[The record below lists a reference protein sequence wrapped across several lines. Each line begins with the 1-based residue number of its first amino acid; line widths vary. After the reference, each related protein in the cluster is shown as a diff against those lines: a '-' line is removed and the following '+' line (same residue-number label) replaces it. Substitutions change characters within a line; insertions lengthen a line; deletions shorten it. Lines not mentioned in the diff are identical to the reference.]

1 MAAVAAPT
9 AAALSATAA
18 AAATAATTTTAAAAA
33 TVAAAAATTGATIAR
48 ASTTTLAGKLLGHLQ
63 NRTAELNVEDIGRV
77 RVRGVGVGRG
87 GGSDRVPGDDDA
99 ADDDDVGVGVGVV
112 VGGGEGT
119 DDSVDVVSSST
130 PNSYLSLY
138 DEVASALDETQAV
151 EEDEAA
157 AAGYALID
165 DISEWLLSAAGGNNL
180 TISAGTTPTSVS
192 NSGSSSLSSLS
203 NSGSSSNDTLSW
215 LSLDIAEMQNTTL
228 SSAGASASASGSGSG
243 NSSSLYALRNFVE
256 QQLNG
261 GGDTSQDTQDIALID
276 SAEESALENVADG
289 ETDYGILGSFNAAAE
304 EAAAAAAAAGSD
316 VELLRR
322 TATRLTNR
330 TTVTSSYDA
339 DAVWLAQGAANAA
352 SGSDSSGGAG
362 AGTAGTGTGT
372 GGSSF
377 MLLLENFNDYFP
389 NYNGSTV
396 SGTTV
401 GTSTASSVLLD
412 QNLTSLY
419 IENYR
424 TNCTNAT
431 LNLTTESC
439 HELRVVDHNYWALIL
454 ILFPILTLFG
464 NILVILSVC
473 RERSLQTVTNYFIV
487 SLAIADL
494 LVAVVV
500 MPFAVYFLVNG
511 AWALPNVVCDF
522 YIAMDVICSTSSI
535 FNLVAI
541 SIDRYIA
548 VTQPIKYAKHK
559 NSRRVCL
566 TILLVWAISAAIGSP
581 IVLGLNN
588 TPNREPDV
596 CAFYNAD
603 FILYSSLSSFYI
615 PCIIMVFLYW
625 NIFKALRSRA
635 RKQRAAR
642 KPHLSELTGGSVIEN
657 IAQTRRL
664 AETALDSSRHA
675 SRIMPDEPATN
686 TASGSN
692 EEEDE
697 NAISP
702 DIDDCHVIVNDKS
715 TEFMLATVVEE
726 TGNSVVAQITT
737 QPQLVVADPNGN
749 HDSGYAASNVDDVL
763 AGVSVGAAVSSTTP
777 PDSPVPSGATL
788 QRSSVSSRRNT
799 AEDSPKRGEP
809 ALSSVAMKPLSFVR
823 YGVQEAMTLARND
836 STLST
841 TSKTSSRKDKKN
853 SQASRFT
860 IYKVHKASKKKR
872 EKSSA
877 KKERKAT
884 KTLAIVLGVFLFCWL
899 PFFTCNIMDAMCAK
913 FDKDCRPGLTA
924 FMLTT
929 WLGYINSF
937 VNPVIYT
944 IFNPE
949 FRKAFKKIMHMG

>member
-1 MAAVAAPT
+1 MPGGN
-9 AAALSATAA
+9 ATS
-18 AAATAATTTTAAAAA
+18 
-33 TVAAAAATTGATIAR
+33 AAATTAR
-48 ASTTTLAGKLLGHLQ
+48 AALAVAASTSTVATTWLQQLLNN
-63 NRTAELNVEDIGRV
+63 NRSTEATGSGGDSGTGGGRSGDGGSPTDTDLGAPLYEDVEAAVED
-77 RVRGVGVGRG
+77 
-87 GGSDRVPGDDDA
+87 
-99 ADDDDVGVGVGVV
+99 
-112 VGGGEGT
+112 
-119 DDSVDVVSSST
+119 
-130 PNSYLSLY
+130 
-138 DEVASALDETQAV
+138 
-151 EEDEAA
+151 
-157 AAGYALID
+157 AGYALID
-165 DISEWLLSAAGGNNL
+165 DISEWLLGPSAGGPATENSTSIANETLGSWLGVNDLGNL
-180 TISAGTTPTSVS
+180 SEMLNTTQLAGQLRGNATPPGEALDAVEADMELAGGTTTGAP
-192 NSGSSSLSSLS
+192 
-203 NSGSSSNDTLSW
+203 
-215 LSLDIAEMQNTTL
+215 E
-228 SSAGASASASGSGSG
+228 AGRFD
-243 NSSSLYALRNFVE
+243 LRSFVE
-256 QQLNG
+256 QQLEGAVG
-261 GGDTSQDTQDIALID
+261 GEADTGGIALID
-276 SAEESALENVADG
+276 SGEEAALDNVADA
-289 ETDYGILGSFNAAAE
+289 ETDYGLLNNFGNA
-304 EAAAAAAAAGSD
+304 
-316 VELLRR
+316 ELLQR
-322 TATRLTNR
+322 TAMAARETLENR
-330 TTVTSSYDA
+330 THHRLGGG
-339 DAVWLAQGAANAA
+339 LA
-352 SGSDSSGGAG
+352 GAG
-362 AGTAGTGTGT
+362 AGSAAGYGGGAGVGGVGLGGAEPGTAA
-372 GGSSF
+372 GGSGGSTF

-389 NYNGSTV
+389 NYNGSAVT
-396 SGTTV
+396 
-401 GTSTASSVLLD
+401 GTSTTAMAGAVATAGHGSGGGLLVE
-412 QNLTSLY
+412 QNLTGLY
-419 IENYR
+419 LDGYR
-424 TNCTNAT
+424 LNCTNET
-431 LNLTTESC
+431 LNLTDSC
-439 HELRVVDHNYWALIL
+439 AEMRVVDHNYWALIL

-511 AWALPNVVCDF
+511 AWALPDVVCDF

-763 AGVSVGAAVSSTTP
+763 AGVGAPSSAGASASAAPPSSGSP
-777 PDSPVPSGATL
+777 PDSPLPSGATL

-799 AEDSPKRGEP
+799 ADDSPKRGDP
-809 ALSSVAMKPLSFVR
+809 AALSVAMKPLSFVR

-899 PFFTCNIMDAMCAK
+899 PFFSCNIMDAMCAK
-913 FDKDCRPGLTA
+913 FKKDCRPGLTA
-924 FMLTT
+924 YMLTT

>member
-1 MAAVAAPT
+1 
-9 AAALSATAA
+9 
-18 AAATAATTTTAAAAA
+18 
-33 TVAAAAATTGATIAR
+33 
-48 ASTTTLAGKLLGHLQ
+48 
-63 NRTAELNVEDIGRV
+63 
-77 RVRGVGVGRG
+77 
-87 GGSDRVPGDDDA
+87 
-99 ADDDDVGVGVGVV
+99 
-112 VGGGEGT
+112 
-119 DDSVDVVSSST
+119 
-130 PNSYLSLY
+130 
-138 DEVASALDETQAV
+138 
-151 EEDEAA
+151 
-157 AAGYALID
+157 
-165 DISEWLLSAAGGNNL
+165 
-180 TISAGTTPTSVS
+180 
-192 NSGSSSLSSLS
+192 
-203 NSGSSSNDTLSW
+203 
-215 LSLDIAEMQNTTL
+215 
-228 SSAGASASASGSGSG
+228 
-243 NSSSLYALRNFVE
+243 
-256 QQLNG
+256 
-261 GGDTSQDTQDIALID
+261 
-276 SAEESALENVADG
+276 
-289 ETDYGILGSFNAAAE
+289 
-304 EAAAAAAAAGSD
+304 
-316 VELLRR
+316 
-322 TATRLTNR
+322 
-330 TTVTSSYDA
+330 
-339 DAVWLAQGAANAA
+339 
-352 SGSDSSGGAG
+352 
-362 AGTAGTGTGT
+362 
-372 GGSSF
+372 

-396 SGTTV
+396 SGT
-401 GTSTASSVLLD
+401 STIAPGVAITGSRGSGLLLE
-412 QNLTSLY
+412 QNLTGLY
-419 IENYR
+419 LDGYR
-424 TNCTNAT
+424 LNCTNET
-431 LNLTTESC
+431 LNLTDSC
-439 HELRVVDHNYWALIL
+439 GELRVVDHNYWALIL

-511 AWALPNVVCDF
+511 AWALPDVVCDF

-675 SRIMPDEPATN
+675 SRILPDEAATN

-726 TGNSVVAQITT
+726 TG
-737 QPQLVVADPNGN
+737 
-749 HDSGYAASNVDDVL
+749 
-763 AGVSVGAAVSSTTP
+763 
-777 PDSPVPSGATL
+777 
-788 QRSSVSSRRNT
+788 
-799 AEDSPKRGEP
+799 K
-809 ALSSVAMKPLSFVR
+809 
-823 YGVQEAMTLARND
+823 
-836 STLST
+836 
-841 TSKTSSRKDKKN
+841 
-853 SQASRFT
+853 FT

-899 PFFTCNIMDAMCAK
+899 PFFSCNIMDAMCAK
-913 FDKDCRPGLTA
+913 FKKDCRPGLTA
-924 FMLTT
+924 YMMTT

>member
-1 MAAVAAPT
+1 MDAAGAENST
-9 AAALSATAA
+9 AAANDTLGWLGLDLGEVLNSTLPSSRSNVSFVPAEAETE
-18 AAATAATTTTAAAAA
+18 AATTEPDLETETE
-33 TVAAAAATTGATIAR
+33 
-48 ASTTTLAGKLLGHLQ
+48 
-63 NRTAELNVEDIGRV
+63 AEPRGR
-77 RVRGVGVGRG
+77 
-87 GGSDRVPGDDDA
+87 
-99 ADDDDVGVGVGVV
+99 
-112 VGGGEGT
+112 
-119 DDSVDVVSSST
+119 
-130 PNSYLSLY
+130 
-138 DEVASALDETQAV
+138 
-151 EEDEAA
+151 
-157 AAGYALID
+157 
-165 DISEWLLSAAGGNNL
+165 
-180 TISAGTTPTSVS
+180 
-192 NSGSSSLSSLS
+192 
-203 NSGSSSNDTLSW
+203 
-215 LSLDIAEMQNTTL
+215 
-228 SSAGASASASGSGSG
+228 
-243 NSSSLYALRNFVE
+243 YALRSFVE
-256 QQLNG
+256 QQLESGIGGAAAGGG
-261 GGDTSQDTQDIALID
+261 GGDAGIALID
-276 SAEESALENVADG
+276 SGEEAALDNVADA
-289 ETDYGILGSFNAAAE
+289 ETDYGLLGGFGDA
-304 EAAAAAAAAGSD
+304 
-316 VELLRR
+316 ELLQR
-322 TATRLTNR
+322 TATAARETLHNR
-330 TTVTSSYDA
+330 TASVSHGYDGGGGM
-339 DAVWLAQGAANAA
+339 GA
-352 SGSDSSGGAG
+352 GLGGGAG
-362 AGTAGTGTGT
+362 AGAGATGAGGGGGT
-372 GGSSF
+372 GGSTF

-396 SGTTV
+396 SGTTTAASGMV
-401 GTSTASSVLLD
+401 VTASSSSAGTVGVGGLLIE
-412 QNLTSLY
+412 QNLTGLY
-419 IENYR
+419 LDAYR
-424 TNCTNAT
+424 LNCTNET
-431 LNLTTESC
+431 LNLTDSC
-439 HELRVVDHNYWALIL
+439 ADMRVVDHNYWALIL

-511 AWALPNVVCDF
+511 AWALPDVVCDF

-737 QPQLVVADPNGN
+737 QPQLVIADPNGVGVAAGSN
-749 HDSGYAASNVDDVL
+749 APASASSFSAAAISAAPASN
-763 AGVSVGAAVSSTTP
+763 GSP
-777 PDSPVPSGATL
+777 PDSPLPSGATL

-799 AEDSPKRGEP
+799 ADDSPKRGEP
-809 ALSSVAMKPLSFVR
+809 ALSVAMKPLSFVR

-899 PFFTCNIMDAMCAK
+899 PFFSCNIMDAMCAK
-913 FDKDCRPGLTA
+913 FKKDCRPGLTA
-924 FMLTT
+924 YMLTT

>member
-1 MAAVAAPT
+1 MMAAFASAAGVAVVVPAATAAAVAAAT
-9 AAALSATAA
+9 ATAA
-18 AAATAATTTTAAAAA
+18 AAAT
-33 TVAAAAATTGATIAR
+33 TVRATIAR
-48 ASTTTLAGKLLGHLQ
+48 ATATAIATATAAATTKTTTTTTTTSLAGKLLSPLH
-63 NRTAELNVEDIGRV
+63 NRTTELNVEGVAEAEPRDEEDGLGILSGSGSDSESPDVGIGS
-77 RVRGVGVGRG
+77 GVG
-87 GGSDRVPGDDDA
+87 
-99 ADDDDVGVGVGVV
+99 
-112 VGGGEGT
+112 
-119 DDSVDVVSSST
+119 SSST
-130 PNSYLSLY
+130 PSSYLSLY
-138 DEVASALDETQAV
+138 DEVASALDETQAA
-151 EEDEAA
+151 EE
-157 AAGYALID
+157 AGYALID
-165 DISEWLLSAAGGNNL
+165 DISEWLLGAAAGGNNL
-180 TISAGTTPTSVS
+180 SLSSELTSSSPTSSSVS
-192 NSGSSSLSSLS
+192 SFNESLSWLTLDMGDVQNSTLSSLS
-203 NSGSSSNDTLSW
+203 NANSSSSSSSSSAGSGSSRGSHLEGN
-215 LSLDIAEMQNTTL
+215 AEDE
-228 SSAGASASASGSGSG
+228 GGG
-243 NSSSLYALRNFVE
+243 LYALRNFVE

-261 GGDTSQDTQDIALID
+261 ESAQDAQDIALID

-289 ETDYGILGSFNAAAE
+289 EADYGVLSGFSGGSLDAE
-304 EAAAAAAAAGSD
+304 VDATS
-316 VELLRR
+316 ELLQR
-322 TATRLTNR
+322 TATTLTNR
-330 TTVTSSYDA
+330 TTVASGYDA
-339 DAVWLAQGAANAA
+339 NAVWLSGAGAQAAGAAGDRNGGGGGGGGI
-352 SGSDSSGGAG
+352 GSDGGAG
-362 AGTAGTGTGT
+362 AST

-401 GTSTASSVLLD
+401 VGTTSTASTGLLD

-419 IENYR
+419 FENYR

-431 LNLTTESC
+431 LNLTSESC
-439 HELRVVDHNYWALIL
+439 HELRIVDHNYWALIL

-675 SRIMPDEPATN
+675 SRILPDEPATN

-737 QPQLVVADPNGN
+737 QPQLVVADPNG
-749 HDSGYAASNVDDVL
+749 
-763 AGVSVGAAVSSTTP
+763 VSVGAAISSTTP

-788 QRSSVSSRRNT
+788 HRSSVSSRRNT

-809 ALSSVAMKPLSFVR
+809 PLSSSVAMKPLSFVR

-913 FDKDCRPGLTA
+913 FNEDCRPGLTA

>member
-1 MAAVAAPT
+1 MPGGNA
-9 AAALSATAA
+9 
-18 AAATAATTTTAAAAA
+18 TTAAATTARAA
-33 TVAAAAATTGATIAR
+33 LAVAASTSTVATTWLQQLLNNNRSTEAT
-48 ASTTTLAGKLLGHLQ
+48 
-63 NRTAELNVEDIGRV
+63 
-77 RVRGVGVGRG
+77 RG
-87 GGSDRVPGDDDA
+87 GGAGVSRSGDGGRPTDTDLGA
-99 ADDDDVGVGVGVV
+99 TLYEDV
-112 VGGGEGT
+112 
-119 DDSVDVVSSST
+119 
-130 PNSYLSLY
+130 
-138 DEVASALDETQAV
+138 
-151 EEDEAA
+151 EAA
-157 AAGYALID
+157 AEDAGYALID
-165 DISEWLLSAAGGNNL
+165 DISEWLLGPSAGGPATEN
-180 TISAGTTPTSVS
+180 STSMA
-192 NSGSSSLSSLS
+192 
-203 NSGSSSNDTLSW
+203 NDTLGSW
-215 LSLDIAEMQNTTL
+215 LGVNDLGNLGEMLNTTQLAGQLRGNATPPGEALDAVEAEMELAGGTTT
-228 SSAGASASASGSGSG
+228 GAPETGRFD
-243 NSSSLYALRNFVE
+243 LRSFVE
-256 QQLNG
+256 QQLEGAVG
-261 GGDTSQDTQDIALID
+261 GEAESGGIALID
-276 SAEESALENVADG
+276 SGEEAALDNVADA
-289 ETDYGILGSFNAAAE
+289 ETDYGLLNNFGNA
-304 EAAAAAAAAGSD
+304 
-316 VELLRR
+316 ELIQR
-322 TATRLTNR
+322 TATAARETLANR
-330 TTVTSSYDA
+330 THHRLGGG
-339 DAVWLAQGAANAA
+339 LAGA
-352 SGSDSSGGAG
+352 GSATGYGGGAG
-362 AGTAGTGTGT
+362 GGLGGAEPGTAA
-372 GGSSF
+372 GGSGGSTF

-389 NYNGSTV
+389 NYNGSAVT
-396 SGTTV
+396 
-401 GTSTASSVLLD
+401 GTSTTAMAGAVATAGHGSGGGLLVE
-412 QNLTSLY
+412 QNLTGLY
-419 IENYR
+419 LDGYR
-424 TNCTNAT
+424 FNCTNET
-431 LNLTTESC
+431 LNLTDSC
-439 HELRVVDHNYWALIL
+439 AEMRVVDHNYWALIL

-511 AWALPNVVCDF
+511 AWALPDVVCDF

-726 TGNSVVAQITT
+726 TGNVVAQITT
-737 QPQLVVADPNGN
+737 QPQLVVADPNG
-749 HDSGYAASNVDDVL
+749 
-763 AGVSVGAAVSSTTP
+763 VGAPPSAGASASAAPPSSGSP
-777 PDSPVPSGATL
+777 PDSPLPSGATL

-799 AEDSPKRGEP
+799 ADDSPKRGDP
-809 ALSSVAMKPLSFVR
+809 AALRSVAVDNTSVAMKPLSFVR

-899 PFFTCNIMDAMCAK
+899 PFFSCNIMDAMCAK
-913 FDKDCRPGLTA
+913 FKKDCRPGLTA
-924 FMLTT
+924 YMLTT

>member
-1 MAAVAAPT
+1 
-9 AAALSATAA
+9 ALALALALGTGSGTGRG
-18 AAATAATTTTAAAAA
+18 TGTGSMVTTAAAATTSTSTSTA
-33 TVAAAAATTGATIAR
+33 APSAGAPWRMHHLLLNGSTEAGQVGGEPAAAAAA
-48 ASTTTLAGKLLGHLQ
+48 
-63 NRTAELNVEDIGRV
+63 
-77 RVRGVGVGRG
+77 GVG
-87 GGSDRVPGDDDA
+87 SPTTSPGYLPLYE
-99 ADDDDVGVGVGVV
+99 DV
-112 VGGGEGT
+112 
-119 DDSVDVVSSST
+119 
-130 PNSYLSLY
+130 
-138 DEVASALDETQAV
+138 
-151 EEDEAA
+151 EAA
-157 AAGYALID
+157 AAEAEADDAGYALID
-165 DISEWLLSAAGGNNL
+165 DISEWLLS
-180 TISAGTTPTSVS
+180 SAGVGVGTDEDTDTGSE
-192 NSGSSSLSSLS
+192 NSTAAA
-203 NSGSSSNDTLSW
+203 NDTLGW
-215 LSLDIAEMQNTTL
+215 LGLDLNEVLNSTLPSGRGNVSFVPAETEAATTTEPEL
-228 SSAGASASASGSGSG
+228 EAETEAEPRGR
-243 NSSSLYALRNFVE
+243 YALRSFVE
-256 QQLNG
+256 QQLESGIGGAAAAGG
-261 GGDTSQDTQDIALID
+261 GGDAGIALID
-276 SAEESALENVADG
+276 SGEEAALDNVADA
-289 ETDYGILGSFNAAAE
+289 ETDYGLLGGFGDA
-304 EAAAAAAAAGSD
+304 
-316 VELLRR
+316 ELLQR
-322 TATRLTNR
+322 TATAARETLHNR
-330 TTVTSSYDA
+330 TASVSTSYD
-339 DAVWLAQGAANAA
+339 G
-352 SGSDSSGGAG
+352 GGAG
-362 AGTAGTGTGT
+362 AGTGLGLGLGGGAGAGVGAGGGAGAGG
-372 GGSSF
+372 GGSTF

-396 SGTTV
+396 SGTTTAASGMV
-401 GTSTASSVLLD
+401 ATASSSSASGSVGTGGLLIE
-412 QNLTSLY
+412 QNLTGLY
-419 IENYR
+419 LDGYR
-424 TNCTNAT
+424 INCTNET
-431 LNLTTESC
+431 LNLTDICGEM
-439 HELRVVDHNYWALIL
+439 RVVDHNYWALIL

-511 AWALPNVVCDF
+511 AWALPDVVCDF

-737 QPQLVVADPNGN
+737 QPQLVIADPNGN

-763 AGVSVGAAVSSTTP
+763 AGVGVAAGSNAPASASSFSATAGISAAPASSGSP
-777 PDSPVPSGATL
+777 PDSPLPSGATL

-799 AEDSPKRGEP
+799 ADDSPKRGEP
-809 ALSSVAMKPLSFVR
+809 ALRSVGVDNSSVAMKPLSFVR

-899 PFFTCNIMDAMCAK
+899 PFFSCNIMDAMCAK
-913 FDKDCRPGLTA
+913 FKKDCRPGLTA
-924 FMLTT
+924 YMLTT

>member
-1 MAAVAAPT
+1 MGVTGVAG
-9 AAALSATAA
+9 
-18 AAATAATTTTAAAAA
+18 
-33 TVAAAAATTGATIAR
+33 VAG
-48 ASTTTLAGKLLGHLQ
+48 GLG
-63 NRTAELNVEDIGRV
+63 T
-77 RVRGVGVGRG
+77 
-87 GGSDRVPGDDDA
+87 
-99 ADDDDVGVGVGVV
+99 
-112 VGGGEGT
+112 VGGGG
-119 DDSVDVVSSST
+119 
-130 PNSYLSLY
+130 
-138 DEVASALDETQAV
+138 
-151 EEDEAA
+151 
-157 AAGYALID
+157 
-165 DISEWLLSAAGGNNL
+165 AAGG
-180 TISAGTTPTSVS
+180 A
-192 NSGSSSLSSLS
+192 
-203 NSGSSSNDTLSW
+203 
-215 LSLDIAEMQNTTL
+215 
-228 SSAGASASASGSGSG
+228 
-243 NSSSLYALRNFVE
+243 
-256 QQLNG
+256 
-261 GGDTSQDTQDIALID
+261 
-276 SAEESALENVADG
+276 
-289 ETDYGILGSFNAAAE
+289 
-304 EAAAAAAAAGSD
+304 
-316 VELLRR
+316 
-322 TATRLTNR
+322 
-330 TTVTSSYDA
+330 
-339 DAVWLAQGAANAA
+339 
-352 SGSDSSGGAG
+352 GGAG
-362 AGTAGTGTGT
+362 GS
-372 GGSSF
+372 GGSTF

-396 SGTTV
+396 SGTTTMAPGVVGGVV
-401 GTSTASSVLLD
+401 GTASGSGSGLLLE
-412 QNLTSLY
+412 QNLTGLFLDG
-419 IENYR
+419 YR
-424 TNCTNAT
+424 QNCTNET
-431 LNLTTESC
+431 LNLTDSC
-439 HELRVVDHNYWALIL
+439 VELRVVDHNYWALIL

-511 AWALPNVVCDF
+511 VWALPDVVCDF

-675 SRIMPDEPATN
+675 SRILPDEAATN

-763 AGVSVGAAVSSTTP
+763 AGVAPASASAATSAAPRSSGSP
-777 PDSPVPSGATL
+777 PDSPLPSGATL
-788 QRSSVSSRRNT
+788 QRSSVSSQRRT
-799 AEDSPKRGEP
+799 AADDSPKRGEP
-809 ALSSVAMKPLSFVR
+809 ALRSVGVDNSSVAMKPLSFVR

-899 PFFTCNIMDAMCAK
+899 PFFSCNIMDAMCAK
-913 FDKDCRPGLTA
+913 FKKDCRPGLTA
-924 FMLTT
+924 YMMTT

>member
-1 MAAVAAPT
+1 MNLYNDVA
-9 AAALSATAA
+9 
-18 AAATAATTTTAAAAA
+18 
-33 TVAAAAATTGATIAR
+33 
-48 ASTTTLAGKLLGHLQ
+48 
-63 NRTAELNVEDIGRV
+63 N
-77 RVRGVGVGRG
+77 
-87 GGSDRVPGDDDA
+87 
-99 ADDDDVGVGVGVV
+99 
-112 VGGGEGT
+112 
-119 DDSVDVVSSST
+119 
-130 PNSYLSLY
+130 
-138 DEVASALDETQAV
+138 ALDYSVVDPDADADADAEN
-151 EEDEAA
+151 DR
-157 AAGYALID
+157 YALID
-165 DISEWLLSAAGGNNL
+165 DISEWLL
-180 TISAGTTPTSVS
+180 GTVD
-192 NSGSSSLSSLS
+192 N
-203 NSGSSSNDTLSW
+203 SNDTTSNMSW
-215 LSLDIAEMQNTTL
+215 KAAESQKQINNTNVVVGFGTNDTLL
-228 SSAGASASASGSGSG
+228 SSMGWLTLDSGEGLNSTLPNGNTSGINSSNNRTSENDASGDF
-243 NSSSLYALRNFVE
+243 YALRNFVKKQMNGDSDDE
-256 QQLNG
+256 GIAFINSAEENALDNVDSNYEIVGLNG
-261 GGDTSQDTQDIALID
+261 GGSNSEMLQHTV
-276 SAEESALENVADG
+276 VA
-289 ETDYGILGSFNAAAE
+289 A
-304 EAAAAAAAAGSD
+304 
-316 VELLRR
+316 
-322 TATRLTNR
+322 TANPASTNR
-330 TTVTSSYDA
+330 TITFAYDENPA
-339 DAVWLAQGAANAA
+339 WLA
-352 SGSDSSGGAG
+352 STETDTEDS
-362 AGTAGTGTGT
+362 TGTDAG

-389 NYNGSTV
+389 NYNGTLV
-396 SGTTV
+396 SGTTA
-401 GTSTASSVLLD
+401 GGILD
-412 QNLTSLY
+412 QATATNMSLY
-419 IENYR
+419 MENYR
-424 TNCTNAT
+424 NNCTNAT
-431 LNLTTESC
+431 ANLTTESC
-439 HELRVVDHNYWALIL
+439 HEFRVVDHNYWALIL

-566 TILLVWAISAAIGSP
+566 TILLVWAISSAIGSP

-657 IAQTRRL
+657 ITQTRRL
-664 AETALDSSRHA
+664 AETALDSSRHG
-675 SRIMPDEPATN
+675 SRIMPDEAATN

-692 EEEDE
+692 EEDDE
-697 NAISP
+697 NAITP

-737 QPQLVVADPNGN
+737 HPQLVVADPNGN
-749 HDSGYAASNVDDVL
+749 HDSGYAPSNVDDVL
-763 AGVSVGAAVSSTTP
+763 AGAALCSSTP
-777 PDSPVPSGATL
+777 PDSPVPSSGTL
-788 QRSSVSSRRNT
+788 QRSSVSNRRNT
-799 AEDSPKRGEP
+799 AEDSPKIGEP
-809 ALSSVAMKPLSFVR
+809 ALSVSMKPFPFGR
-823 YGVQEAMTLARND
+823 YGAQEAMTLARND

-913 FDKDCRPGLTA
+913 FNKDCRPGLTA

-949 FRKAFKKIMHMG
+949 FRKAFKKIMHMV

>member
-1 MAAVAAPT
+1 MMAALASAATTAVAVPAT
-9 AAALSATAA
+9 ATAA
-18 AAATAATTTTAAAAA
+18 ATS
-33 TVAAAAATTGATIAR
+33 TGATIAK
-48 ASTTTLAGKLLGHLQ
+48 ATTTTTTLASKLLGHIH
-63 NRTAELNVEDIGRV
+63 NRTTEANVKSIAETGLGPRIVDANGDGDREGDGDGGDGMGIG
-77 RVRGVGVGRG
+77 
-87 GGSDRVPGDDDA
+87 
-99 ADDDDVGVGVGVV
+99 
-112 VGGGEGT
+112 
-119 DDSVDVVSSST
+119 SSST
-130 PNSYLSLY
+130 PTSYLSLY
-138 DEVASALDETQAV
+138 DDVASAFDETQAA
-151 EEDEAA
+151 EE
-157 AAGYALID
+157 AGYALID
-165 DISEWLLSAAGGNNL
+165 DISEWLLGAAGGNNL
-180 TISAGTTPTSVS
+180 
-192 NSGSSSLSSLS
+192 SLSSEATPLS
-203 NSGSSSNDTLSW
+203 LGANSASASDFNETLRWLTLPSSSSSNNSSSSSSSND
-215 LSLDIAEMQNTTL
+215 LD
-228 SSAGASASASGSGSG
+228 GDGGG
-243 NSSSLYALRNFVE
+243 LYALRNFVE

-261 GGDTSQDTQDIALID
+261 ESAQDAQDIALID

-289 ETDYGILGSFNAAAE
+289 DADYGVLGGFNGAPL
-304 EAAAAAAAAGSD
+304 EAD
-316 VELLRR
+316 VDATSELLHR
-322 TATRLTNR
+322 TAATITNQ
-330 TTVTSSYDA
+330 TTAGASYDA
-339 DAVWLAQGAANAA
+339 NAVWLSGAGAHAA
-352 SGSDSSGGAG
+352 SAGVDAAGAGGVGGRGAG
-362 AGTAGTGTGT
+362 AGAAAGGGAGT

-401 GTSTASSVLLD
+401 STTTASSVLLD
-412 QNLTSLY
+412 QNVTSIY
-419 IENYR
+419 FENYR
-424 TNCTNAT
+424 TNCTNSS

-439 HELRVVDHNYWALIL
+439 HELRIVDHNYWALIL

-726 TGNSVVAQITT
+726 TGNVVAQITT
-737 QPQLVVADPNGN
+737 QPQLVVADPN
-749 HDSGYAASNVDDVL
+749 
-763 AGVSVGAAVSSTTP
+763 GVSVGAAVSSTTP

-809 ALSSVAMKPLSFVR
+809 ALSSSVAMKPLSFVR

-913 FDKDCRPGLTA
+913 FNEDCRPGLTA

>member
-1 MAAVAAPT
+1 
-9 AAALSATAA
+9 
-18 AAATAATTTTAAAAA
+18 ATTVA
-33 TVAAAAATTGATIAR
+33 TAAATTGATLAR
-48 ASTTTLAGKLLGHLQ
+48 ASTAALAGRLLGHLQ
-63 NRTAELNVEDIGRV
+63 NRTAELRSAAAAAAA
-77 RVRGVGVGRG
+77 G
-87 GGSDRVPGDDDA
+87 GGG
-99 ADDDDVGVGVGVV
+99 GV
-112 VGGGEGT
+112 VGGGGEDE
-119 DDSVDVVSSST
+119 DDGGATEVGDMSESVGVVSSST

-138 DEVASALDETQAV
+138 DEVASALEETQAEAEAEV
-151 EEDEAA
+151 EAEAED
-157 AAGYALID
+157 AGYALID

-180 TISAGTTPTSVS
+180 TLS
-192 NSGSSSLSSLS
+192 SGSATTASSTSSS
-203 NSGSSSNDTLSW
+203 SSSSNETLSW
-215 LSLDIAEMQNTTL
+215 LSLDIAELQNTTL
-228 SSAGASASASGSGSG
+228 ASSGSGSG
-243 NSSSLYALRNFVE
+243 SGSGSHNNSSSGGGGGGGDIDAEGGGLYALRNFVE

-261 GGDTSQDTQDIALID
+261 GESSQDAQDIALID

-289 ETDYGILGSFNAAAE
+289 EADYGMLGSFGGDATSVDAT
-304 EAAAAAAAAGSD
+304 S
-316 VELLRR
+316 ELLQR
-322 TATRLTNR
+322 TATRLSNR
-330 TTVTSSYDA
+330 SAVAATATSGYDA
-339 DAVWLAQGAANAA
+339 DAVWLSGAAAPGAAHAA
-352 SGSDSSGGAG
+352 SNAGGG
-362 AGTAGTGTGT
+362 GGGGGGN

-424 TNCTNAT
+424 ANCTNAT
-431 LNLTTESC
+431 LNLTTDSC

-777 PDSPVPSGATL
+777 PESPVPSGATL

-799 AEDSPKRGEP
+799 ADDSPKRGEP
-809 ALSSVAMKPLSFVR
+809 ALSSSSVAMKPLSFVR

-949 FRKAFKKIMHMG
+949 FRKAFKKIMHLG